1 MKDAQLFEVEQAAP
15 ARVHFAFDRRIETA
29 VFPPEAAER
38 AHERHIADDVGHLAV
53 NRRGLAGEVVM
64 QWPAGRG
71 QAKHHHHQRAG
82 NEAEPTAIGTLTVKT
97 SAIAATVAAHG
108 GITFQKNIFSL
119 VKTAFEVDVMRLVSV
134 PGIRSAK

>member
-1 MKDAQLFEVEQAAP
+1 MRNITTTSAP
-15 ARVHFAFDRRIETA
+15 ET
-29 VFPPEAAER
+29 R
-38 AHERHIADDVGHLAV
+38 L
-53 NRRGLAGEVVM
+53 
-64 QWPAGRG
+64 
-71 QAKHHHHQRAG
+71 K
-82 NEAEPTAIGTLTVKT
+82 PTAIGTLTVKT